1 MTDPQDP
8 AVPPDRAAAAAAAA
22 LSFDSRAFLSQL
34 TLQPGVYRMYG
45 RGDELL
51 YVGKARN
58 LKKRVSTYFLRA
70 SGDPRIEAMVSQ
82 VVRVDVT
89 ITHSEDEA
97 LILESNLI
105 KELSPRYNI
114 VYRDDKSY
122 PYVRFTAHEY
132 PRIGYYRGAKT
143 GKDRY
148 YGPFPS
154 ASAVRETLYTLQK
167 LFKLR
172 PCRDSFFD
180 NRQRPCLQHQIKRCS
195 APCVGLV
202 TPEEYGR
209 DLHNASRLLSGKA
222 DEVARELAEE
232 MERAADALE
241 FERAARLRDQIAALK
256 RVRENRAITG
266 GAEDLDVIAC
276 APHAS
281 GSCVV
286 VMSVRDGLNLGH
298 RSHFPKHSAHAAPE
312 ELIESFI
319 SQHYLD
325 QPAPPEIL
333 LSHAPEDCEWLEQ
346 AITRVSGRRV
356 ALRKPQR
363 GAKVRLM
370 EMALSTALQALSTRL
385 VEAASMDARLIELQ
399 RALDLDKP
407 PTRMECF
414 DISHTRGERTVAS
427 CVVFNQ
433 DGPLKTAYRK
443 FNIETHDAGILD
455 DGALG
460 PDAAIDASE
469 AEAAFEA
476 DLAEEA
482 SADEAADSVGM
493 TEGVLGEG
501 AETAAEDDVSA
512 KSDLRAAITAGDD
525 YAAIHQAVKRRFA
538 RAKTGESPVPDILFI
553 DGGLGQLN
561 AALEALEELGI
572 ENLRVVAIAK
582 GPTRK
587 PGMEE
592 LILPE
597 RDLPLR
603 LAPDSPA
610 LHLIQRIRDE
620 AHRFAIT
627 GHRGRREKA
636 RLTSGLESI
645 EGLGPTRRRAL
656 LKAFGGVAQLKR
668 ASVSEIAKVE
678 GVNATLAERIHAHLR

>member
-1 MTDPQDP
+1 MPV
-8 AVPPDRAAAAAAAA
+8 AE
-22 LSFDSRAFLSQL
+22 FDARGFLSQL
-34 TLQPGVYRMYG
+34 TLEPGVYRMYG
-45 RGDELL
+45 AAGELL

-82 VVRVDVT
+82 IARVEITVT
-89 ITHSEDEA
+89 HTEDEA

-122 PYVRFTAHEY
+122 PYVRFSAHEF

-154 ASAVRETLYTLQK
+154 ASSVRETLYTLQK

-172 PCRDSFFD
+172 PCRDSFFA

-195 APCVGLV
+195 APCVGLISAGD
-202 TPEEYGR
+202 YAR
-209 DLHNASRLLSGKA
+209 DLHNASRLLEGRA
-222 DEVARELAEE
+222 DELANEMADE
-232 MERAADALE
+232 MEKASEILE

-256 RVRENRAITG
+256 RVRENRTITG
-266 GAEDLDVIAC
+266 GADELDVIAC

-298 RSHFPKHSAHAAPE
+298 RSHFPKHSAHAAAE
-312 ELIESFI
+312 ELIESFL
-319 SQHYLD
+319 SQHYVDL
-325 QPAPPEIL
+325 PAPQEIL
-333 LSHAPEDCEWLEQ
+333 VSHAPEDLAWLEQ
-346 AITRVSGRRV
+346 AVTRVAGRKVSIRQ
-356 ALRKPQR
+356 PQR
-363 GAKVRLM
+363 GIKVRLM
-370 EMALSTALQALSTRL
+370 EMAQSTAAQALSARL

-399 RALDLDKP
+399 QALDLDKP

-443 FNIETHDAGILD
+443 FNIESR
-455 DGALG
+455 
-460 PDAAIDASE
+460 DAAVELGDASE
-469 AEAAFEA
+469 VVAGRE
-476 DLAEEA
+476 
-482 SADEAADSVGM
+482 V
-493 TEGVLGEG
+493 
-501 AETAAEDDVSA
+501 
-512 KSDLRAAITAGDD
+512 ITAGDD

-538 RAKTGESPVPDILFI
+538 RSKAGESPKPDVLFI

-561 AALEALEELGI
+561 AALEALDELEI
-572 ENLRVVAIAK
+572 HDLRVVAIAK

-592 LILPE
+592 LIMPE
-597 RDLPLR
+597 RELPLR
-603 LAPDSPA
+603 LPPDSPA

-627 GHRGRREKA
+627 GHRSRREKA
-636 RLTSGLESI
+636 RLSSGLESI
-645 EGLGPTRRRAL
+645 EGLGPARRRAL
-656 LKAFGGVAQLKR
+656 LKSFGGMAQLKR
-668 ASVSEIAKVE
+668 ASLDDIAKVE
-678 GVNATLAERIHAHLR
+678 GINETLALRIHAHLR

>member
-1 MTDPQDP
+1 MSSEPTPDKP
-8 AVPPDRAAAAAAAA
+8 AERG
-22 LSFDSRAFLSQL
+22 FDARAFLSQL
-34 TLQPGVYRMYG
+34 TLEPGVYRMYAAS
-45 RGDELL
+45 GDLL

-58 LKKRVSTYFLRA
+58 LRKRVSSYFLRA

-82 VVRVDVT
+82 IARVEVT
-89 ITHSEDEA
+89 ITRTEDEA

-105 KELSPRYNI
+105 KEFSPRYNI

-122 PYVRFTAHEY
+122 PYVRFSAHAY
-132 PRIGYYRGAKT
+132 PRISYYRGAKS

-148 YGPFPS
+148 FGPFPS

-172 PCRDSFFD
+172 PCRDTFFA

-202 TPEEYGR
+202 APEEYAR
-209 DLHNASRLLSGKA
+209 DLRNAARLLEGKA
-222 DEVARELAEE
+222 DELARELAED
-232 MERAADALE
+232 MERASEALE

-256 RVRENRAITG
+256 RVRESHVITG
-266 GAEDLDVIAC
+266 GADDLDVIAC

-312 ELIESFI
+312 ELIESFL

-325 QPAPPEIL
+325 QPPPPEIL
-333 LSHAPEDCEWLEQ
+333 ISHAPEDCEWLEE
-346 AITRVSGRRV
+346 AIGRAAGRKVS
-356 ALRKPQR
+356 LKKPQR
-363 GAKVRLM
+363 GIKVRLL
-370 EMALSTALQALSTRL
+370 EMAQSTAAQALSARL

-399 RALDLDKP
+399 QVLDLDRVP
-407 PTRMECF
+407 ARMECF

-433 DGPLKTAYRK
+433 DGPLKSAYRK
-443 FNIETHDAGILD
+443 FNIET
-455 DGALG
+455 
-460 PDAAIDASE
+460 AIE
-469 AEAAFEA
+469 APA
-476 DLAEEA
+476 DPQPED
-482 SADEAADSVGM
+482 SARPV
-493 TEGVLGEG
+493 
-501 AETAAEDDVSA
+501 
-512 KSDLRAAITAGDD
+512 ITAGDD
-525 YAAIHQAVKRRFA
+525 YAAIHQAVKRRFV
-538 RAKTGESPVPDILFI
+538 RAKSGESPQPDILFI
-553 DGGLGQLN
+553 DGGLGQLH
-561 AALEALEELGI
+561 AAMEALDELGI
-572 ENLRVVAIAK
+572 ESLRVVAIAK

-587 PGMEE
+587 PGLEE

-597 RDLPLR
+597 QDQPIRLP
-603 LAPDSPA
+603 PDSPA

-636 RLTSGLESI
+636 RLASDLESI

-668 ASVSEIAKVE
+668 ASVDDIAKVE
-678 GVNATLAERIHAHLR
+678 GVNATLAARIHAHLR